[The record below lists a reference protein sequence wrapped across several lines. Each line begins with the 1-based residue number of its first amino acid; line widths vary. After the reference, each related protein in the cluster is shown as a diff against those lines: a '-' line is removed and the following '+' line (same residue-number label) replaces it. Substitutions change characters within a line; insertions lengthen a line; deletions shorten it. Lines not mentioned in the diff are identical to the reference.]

1 MKVTVDPSKC
11 VSTGN
16 CVAHAADVF
25 DQSEEDGT
33 VVLRNENPPE
43 DRAEA
48 VRAAAAACPAQAIEV
63 SD

>member
-1 MKVTVDPSKC
+1 MKVTVNRDRC

-33 VVLRNENPPE
+33 VILLLAHPPAE
-43 DRAEA
+43 RAA
-48 VRAAAAACPAQAIEV
+48 DVRAAAAACPGHAIEV
-63 SD
+63 SE